1 MPHAPSCRT
10 FGLLLLTATLA
21 CAPES
26 AAPAPRVM
34 TTIPHAGTGGSPTY
48 AAGSGG
54 LPKLDAANGGGGIGG
69 VYSPVLPTPVLP
81 MAGMP
86 AAGSGPN
93 TAGKDAKADC
103 GAIRQKAEG
112 KPGPVDIVWV
122 IDGSGSMGDEQLAVQ
137 QNLATFATAI
147 GSAGIDHHVIMV
159 ADDDVAAGTAL
170 GKDPAHYKHVPA
182 NVGSHNALSVLLE
195 SYAQYSTFLRP
206 TASLHFV
213 MVTDDESNMKASD
226 FRTQM
231 EQKAGK
237 KFTAHSIV
245 SESVN
250 GRACV
255 GACGISLLC
264 GAASPGLEYIALSD
278 ATAGQKISICV
289 SDWSMVFG
297 PLKMAVIT
305 SAPLPCEYALPAPP
319 SGASLD
325 PTLVNVG
332 VLQGAASPKTLPR
345 ASSMQACANAEAW
358 FYDDPKS
365 PTMIRMCP
373 AACSSITS
381 GGSIEITLGCETI
394 SLN

>member
-1 MPHAPSCRT
+1 
-10 FGLLLLTATLA
+10 
-21 CAPES
+21 
-26 AAPAPRVM
+26 
-34 TTIPHAGTGGSPTY
+34 
-48 AAGSGG
+48 
-54 LPKLDAANGGGGIGG
+54 
-69 VYSPVLPTPVLP
+69 
-81 MAGMP
+81 MP
-86 AAGSGPN
+86 AAGSPAN
-93 TAGKDAKADC
+93 AGGAGSKADC

-122 IDGSGSMGDEQLAVQ
+122 IDGSGSMADEQAAVQ
-137 QNLATFATAI
+137 KNLATFATAI
-147 GSAGIDHHVIMV
+147 GGAGIDHHVIMV
-159 ADDDVAAGTAL
+159 ADHDVAAGTPL
-170 GKDPAHYKHVPA
+170 GKDAAHYQHVSA
-182 NVGSHNALSVLLE
+182 NVGSHDALEVLLATY
-195 SYAQYSTFLRP
+195 SQYAAFLRP

-213 MVTDDESNMKASD
+213 MVTDDESRLKASD

-264 GAASPGLEYIALSD
+264 GAASPGLEYLALSD

-297 PLKMAVIT
+297 PLKTAVIT

-325 PTLVNVG
+325 PTRVNVG
-332 VLQGAASPKTLPR
+332 VLQGTASSKTLPR
-345 ASSMQACANAEAW
+345 ASNMQACASAEAW
-358 FYDDPKS
+358 FYDDPS
-365 PTMIRMCP
+365 APTMIRMCP
-373 AACSSITS
+373 AACSSITV